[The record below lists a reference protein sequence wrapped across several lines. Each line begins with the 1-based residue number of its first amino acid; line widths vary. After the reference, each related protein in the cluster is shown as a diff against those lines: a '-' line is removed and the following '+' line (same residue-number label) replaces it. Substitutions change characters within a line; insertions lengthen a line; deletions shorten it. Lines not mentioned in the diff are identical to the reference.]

1 MLMKT
6 LIAATIFILLSGCG
20 FKVVNLSDVENFN
33 IISVNT
39 EGEKR
44 INYIIKNN
52 LSKASKKNDVMKLR
66 SI

>member
-1 MLMKT
+1 MRFRKSK
-6 LIAATIFILLSGCG
+6 FI
-20 FKVVNLSDVENFN
+20 DIENFN

-39 EGEKR
+39 EGER

-52 LSKASKKNDVMKLR
+52 LSKASRKMMLMKLR